1 MDNKDLQQDNI
12 LFYETADSKIHID
25 VFLQDEDVW
34 LTQKKMASLFGIQE
48 NTITYHLQEV
58 FKSGELKED
67 STARKIRVV
76 QTEGNRQVNREVT
89 VYNLDAIISVGY
101 RVNSMEAT
109 KFRIWATRTLKEY
122 IKKGFVLDE
131 ERLRNGSKFGQ
142 DYFDEL
148 LVKIKEIRAS
158 ERRFYQKITDIFAT
172 CSYDYNKDSEITKN
186 FYATIQNKL
195 HFAITGNTAAEII
208 YNRVNS
214 KKEHMGLTTWKDAP
228 KGKILETDVTIAK
241 NYLDKDEMFELND
254 IVSSYL
260 DFAERQVRRHKLMS
274 MQEWKDR
281 MDIFLKSNDMDILDN
296 LGKTSKKV
304 ADKLAL
310 EEYEKYRVIQDK
322 EFLSDF
328 DNLVIENKSEA

>member
-1 MDNKDLQQDNI
+1 MDLKQDNI
-12 LFYETADSKIHID
+12 LFYETADNKVHID
-25 VFLQDEDVW
+25 VFLQDDDVW
-34 LTQKKMASLFGIQE
+34 LTQKRMAKLFGIQE
-48 NTITYHLQEV
+48 NTITYHLKEI
-58 FKSGELKED
+58 FKACELDEN
-67 STARKIRVV
+67 SVTRKIRA
-76 QTEGNRQVNREVT
+76 TASDGKKYNT
-89 VYNLDAIISVGY
+89 MFYNLDAIISVGY

-131 ERLRNGSKFGQ
+131 ERLKNGSKFGQ

-158 ERRFYQKITDIFAT
+158 ERRFYQKITDIFST

-208 YNRVNS
+208 YNRVDS

-241 NYLDKDEMFELND
+241 NYLDKEEMFELND

-296 LGKTSKKV
+296 LGKVSKKI

-310 EEYEKYRVIQDK
+310 EEYEKFRVIQDK
-322 EFLSDF
+322 KFLSDF
-328 DNLVIENKSEA
+328 DELVIEDFSSKQ

>member
-1 MDNKDLQQDNI
+1 MDNMDLKQDNI
-12 LFYETADSKIHID
+12 LFYETADNKVHID
-25 VFLQDEDVW
+25 VFLQDDDVW
-34 LTQKKMASLFGIQE
+34 LTQKRMAKLFGIQE
-48 NTITYHLQEV
+48 NTITYHLKEI
-58 FKSGELKED
+58 FKACELDEN
-67 STARKIRVV
+67 SVTRKIRA
-76 QTEGNRQVNREVT
+76 TASDGKKYNT
-89 VYNLDAIISVGY
+89 MFYNLDAIISVGY

-131 ERLRNGSKFGQ
+131 ERLKNGSKFGQ

-158 ERRFYQKITDIFAT
+158 ERRFYQKITDIFST

-208 YNRVNS
+208 YNRVDS

-241 NYLDKDEMFELND
+241 NYLDKEEMFELND

-296 LGKTSKKV
+296 LGKVSKKV

-310 EEYEKYRVIQDK
+310 EEYEKFRVIQDK
-322 EFLSDF
+322 KFLSDF
-328 DNLVIENKSEA
+328 DELVIEDFSSKQ